1 MLDAMTSRLNASS
14 KQRDTAMLTHT
25 THLSKAD
32 IQEQTGWE
40 IKPEGACQGDWCL
53 PLSIEE
59 TDAGYEVHAL
69 AEALHMPLVE
79 EPALGLSALGPSVI
93 AGHALA
99 SAKAPDLA
107 LPDLDGNIVRL
118 SHFLGQKVV
127 LYAWAPY

>member
-53 PLSIEE
+53 PLSMEE

-69 AEALHMPLVE
+69 AQALH
-79 EPALGLSALGPSVI
+79 
-93 AGHALA
+93 
-99 SAKAPDLA
+99 
-107 LPDLDGNIVRL
+107 IVRL